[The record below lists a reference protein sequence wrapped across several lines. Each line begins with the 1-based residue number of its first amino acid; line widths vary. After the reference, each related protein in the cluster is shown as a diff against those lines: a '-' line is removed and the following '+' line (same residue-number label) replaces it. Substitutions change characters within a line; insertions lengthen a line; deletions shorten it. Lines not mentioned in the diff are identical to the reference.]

1 MLPTCTY
8 ITIRYSAVVSAHL
21 KQLFS
26 DHRPLAYLK
35 HEVLFKIPHVKV
47 IRSFRLIY
55 PQFAYGCWFDH
66 NHTDCLFP
74 STYEVHFKDKL
85 LFLKFINY
93 IPS

>member
-1 MLPTCTY
+1 MLPTY

-66 NHTDCLFP
+66 NHTRTVCF
-74 STYEVHFKDKL
+74 L
-85 LFLKFINY
+85 LLHTRYILKTSFCF
-93 IPS
+93 